1 MSISAAQVKE
11 LRDRTGAGF
20 MECKKALTETDGDID
35 LAIENMRKAGQAKA
49 DKKSGRIA
57 AEGVVIIQ
65 VSEDGK
71 QAVMVEINSETD
83 FVARDESF
91 LHFANQVANTALQQ
105 EIKDIESLNTS
116 TIAGGSETVE
126 TVRQNLVTKLG
137 ENLQLRRLVR
147 VQSANVINAY
157 VHSQRIGVLVDLAQ
171 GDAAMAKDIAMH
183 IAASKPLVVN
193 ADQVPAEVVEKEKAI
208 FSAQAQASGK
218 PADIIEKMI
227 TGRITKFLDEV
238 SLLGQPFVKDPN
250 TKVGQMLKQHN
261 AEVANFI
268 RFEVGDGIEKKQ
280 DDFAAEVMA
289 QAGLEAKE

>member
-105 EIKDIESLNTS
+105 EIKDIESLNIS

-126 TVRQNLVTKLG
+126 TVRQNLVAKLG

-183 IAASKPLVVN
+183 IAAAKPLVGN